1 MYHMYDADIALPV
14 VGEVGITVGSGR
26 GELSSVHG
34 LFKQRKMVG
43 ILLRDVMARGREA
56 VRSGGDVAPEEGQ
69 ISGSGKGAGWGR
81 VWSWGGPVDGR
92 HCGGLGGRGF
102 AGGHWGEGDHSP
114 NVERCH
120 KNATLASTIEN
131 RVRLVEAGDPVMD
144 KNPEHVIPPFQP
156 AVQPQERRQLG

>member
-69 ISGSGKGAGWGR
+69 ISGSEN
-81 VWSWGGPVDGR
+81 
-92 HCGGLGGRGF
+92 
-102 AGGHWGEGDHSP
+102 EGSTG
-114 NVERCH
+114 VTWTVLFSSQ
-120 KNATLASTIEN
+120 TLEEN
-131 RVRLVEAGDPVMD
+131 
-144 KNPEHVIPPFQP
+144 
-156 AVQPQERRQLG
+156 